1 MPHCSI
7 KIEFINKNKKM
18 ELILGSSEELL
29 INVRLTD
36 IKSEMRFFCL
46 LFSKIMFKFIF

>member
-1 MPHCSI
+1 MPHCSL

-29 INVRLTD
+29 TNLGLTD
-36 IKSEMRFFCL
+36 I
-46 LFSKIMFKFIF
+46 

>member
-1 MPHCSI
+1 MPPCSL

-29 INVRLTD
+29 INVGLID
-36 IKSEMRFFCL
+36 IESEMQFFSL
-46 LFSKIMFKFIF
+46 LSSKIIFVFPF